1 MIPQQ
6 VAVGLALQ
14 AIREAL
20 ETYGLLPGTRAA
32 ITTDAE
38 RRMVR
43 LLEELEA
50 AEPDDRQEPET
61 GHGTPQKAE
70 AEPRSGTDTMSGPGD
85 GNRAGAVPNEQS
97 GGRGV

>member
-1 MIPQQ
+1 MVIPQQ

-20 ETYGLLPGTRAA
+20 EAYGLLPGTRAA
-32 ITTDAE
+32 ITADVE
-38 RRMVR
+38 RRMAR

-50 AEPDDRQEPET
+50 AEPDGREEPET
-61 GHGTPQKAE
+61 GSGDRTE
-70 AEPRSGTDTMSGPGD
+70 AV
-85 GNRAGAVPNEQS
+85 AGLDER